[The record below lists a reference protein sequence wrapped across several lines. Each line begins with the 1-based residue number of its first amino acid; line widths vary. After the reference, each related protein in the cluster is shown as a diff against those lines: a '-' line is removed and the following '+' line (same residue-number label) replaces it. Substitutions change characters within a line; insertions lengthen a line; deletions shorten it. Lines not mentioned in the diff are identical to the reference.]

1 MLLCI
6 QLSSNLVT
14 RFCLSQGCDCD
25 LFFSGGNLSTH
36 SGYCGVFAEDHQQ
49 DSHHNGSRA
58 RPNRE
63 CMPTLSL
70 STISSGKK
78 KSVSSYFT
86 IKHKMFK
93 STLCSKYALLF
104 YIED

>member
-6 QLSSNLVT
+6 QLSFNLVT
-14 RFCLSQGCDCD
+14 RFCLSQGCDRD
-25 LFFSGGNLSTH
+25 LFFSGGNLSTR

-63 CMPTLSL
+63 CMPT
-70 STISSGKK
+70 
-78 KSVSSYFT
+78 F
-86 IKHKMFK
+86 M
-93 STLCSKYALLF
+93 
-104 YIED
+104 